1 MALFLLSGP
10 GLTGARAGV
19 TGARPGP
26 TGARPGVT
34 GARLL
39 KAVCVPTLP
48 GGDTVCHHGV
58 GRWCFPLTPGKM
70 RRLLLSGWVSGLS
83 RLRHLFWLW
92 VIVFCQ
98 YSKVC
103 SIPSSTIPRSQS
115 TWGCGGGWG
124 SQTHPT
130 PAAPSHSLAMLVM
143 YVSRGLGVHICFECV
158 SQPLSHSA
166 QRCSVLRVSA
176 QSLYTAIQCV
186 GEGMLCCPGSRAPVC
201 VGRSTSQSKT
211 GQTPV

>member
-10 GLTGARAGV
+10 GLTGARA
-19 TGARPGP
+19 
-26 TGARPGVT
+26 GVT

-58 GRWCFPLTPGKM
+58 GRWYFPLTPGKM
-70 RRLLLSGWVSGLS
+70 RRLLLSGWVPGLS

-103 SIPSSTIPRSQS
+103 SIPSSTTPRSQS
-115 TWGCGGGWG
+115 IWGCGSGWG
-124 SQTHPT
+124 SQTHPG

-143 YVSRGLGVHICFECV
+143 YVSRGLGVHICFECA
-158 SQPLSHSA
+158 SRPLSHSA

-186 GEGMLCCPGSRAPVC
+186 GEGMLCSPGSRAPIC
-201 VGRSTSQSKT
+201 V
-211 GQTPV
+211 